1 LEQWI
6 KNDSKLAA
14 LQLMLEFISAED
26 KMEATREVSNL
37 ALGASDANETQN
49 NDSNNDANSSV
60 TRIDLEEE
68 ESSSDNSSSN

>member
-1 LEQWI
+1 LEQWN

-14 LQLMLEFISAED
+14 LQLMLEFSSAED

>member
-1 LEQWI
+1 MEQWN

-14 LQLMLEFISAED
+14 LQLMLEFSSAED
-26 KMEATREVSNL
+26 KMEAMREVSNL

-60 TRIDLEEE
+60 TRDDLEEE